1 MNLINKTNNFN
12 NVIDR
17 CRLDRLQKE
26 DKRKACFVYL
36 EDACERFPD
45 YSAGEILYTVFRH
58 VAKANG
64 VSVSFL
70 RNMTNDEIFKEM
82 DLRFFEE
89 GFK

>member
-1 MNLINKTNNFN
+1 M
-12 NVIDR
+12 IDR

-58 VAKANG
+58 VAKSNG